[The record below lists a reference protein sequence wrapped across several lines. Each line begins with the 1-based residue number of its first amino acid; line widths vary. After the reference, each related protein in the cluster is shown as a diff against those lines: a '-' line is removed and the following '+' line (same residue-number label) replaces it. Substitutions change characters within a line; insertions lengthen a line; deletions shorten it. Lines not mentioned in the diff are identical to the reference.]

1 MGQSE
6 TRCCSCCADDHL
18 PSRSTEHG
26 FASTLPMDMDEQVAW
41 PPPNAPQA
49 VSDSERRE
57 TLGGAS
63 VRTGIASPRGDNN
76 GQSEQSVTKR
86 SKGESAPAAWEQ
98 CLPETKRVIKKFVQ
112 SMVKGQQIDV
122 VVAGSQKQRTVV
134 VSLNRELDCLTIKG
148 KMGDKNLREI
158 PLAMVDA
165 VHVGAG
171 APAANGHRDAESML
185 VTLKLCN
192 QQCIKFC
199 AKDKTERDALAMCL
213 TLFSDRLRKKTTR
226 V

>member
-18 PSRSTEHG
+18 PSRAAEHA
-26 FASTLPMDMDEQVAW
+26 FASTLPMDVDEHVAW
-41 PPPNAPQA
+41 PPPNAPQV
-49 VSDSERRE
+49 VSESERRE
-57 TLGGAS
+57 TMGGAS
-63 VRTGIASPRGDNN
+63 VLAGVASQDSN
-76 GQSEQSVTKR
+76 GQSKQCVTKR

-134 VSLNRELDCLTIKG
+134 VSLNRELDVLTIKG
-148 KMGDKNLREI
+148 KMGDKHLREI

-165 VHVGAG
+165 VHVGSG

-185 VTLKLCN
+185 VTLKLSN

-199 AKDKTERDALAMCL
+199 AKSEAERDVLAMCL